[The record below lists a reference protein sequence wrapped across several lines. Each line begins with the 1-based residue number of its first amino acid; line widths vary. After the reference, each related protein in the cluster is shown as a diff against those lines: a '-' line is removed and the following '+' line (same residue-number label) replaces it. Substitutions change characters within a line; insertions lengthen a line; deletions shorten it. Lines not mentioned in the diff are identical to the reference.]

1 MKEAYIPSRSAEIAG
16 ESGNES
22 ADRERLFT
30 WKLRPEPGRGADV
43 WQKVDY
49 RGVVIVRAYN
59 PVQAR
64 GLATEKL
71 IGEGTA
77 CTSSTGHINPWGK
90 RALVRIERISDP
102 AYDQIEVPTVVY
114 P

>member
-1 MKEAYIPSRSAEIAG
+1 
-16 ESGNES
+16 
-22 ADRERLFT
+22 
-30 WKLRPEPGRGADV
+30 
-43 WQKVDY
+43 
-49 RGVVIVRAYN
+49 
-59 PVQAR
+59 VQAR